1 MNSFQRRVFHHP
13 LPTSH
18 FDEIDY
24 VHSSYSFPEKLYI
37 ILENS
42 SIESAQ
48 WAENGICF
56 RIVNEEVF
64 LDKVMPQYFKQTKMT
79 SFQRQLNSYGF
90 RKISRGGESGCYFHP
105 KFQKG
110 RPDLLLV
117 VQRLPA
123 KGSLE
128 SYEEVQFSKQKEVS
142 FDYERTNTKKRVRK
156 EEKKTVNKVPHY
168 QKSPTF
174 VGHVVSPV
182 SAVGLDDSSISSL
195 SSGENEISYPTL
207 PAPRT
212 EHFKGPYLFLG
223 APKPMNCDDQLQ
235 QYQLYEQH
243 CRDRV
248 AHQQYH
254 YYQQGQMGYPY
265 EQEAIPMFQPYPVI
279 PQYEYVPSAP
289 SGLIPMTD
297 AQYSVDESQ
306 LDYSFL
312 KSDVL
317 DMLLNPLPIE
327 QQEQEEVPHL
337 TESKDDWA
345 DSLLNMAW
353 VTASSDD
360 FEHII

>member
-1 MNSFQRRVFHHP
+1 
-13 LPTSH
+13 
-18 FDEIDY
+18 
-24 VHSSYSFPEKLYI
+24 
-37 ILENS
+37 
-42 SIESAQ
+42 
-48 WAENGICF
+48 
-56 RIVNEEVF
+56 
-64 LDKVMPQYFKQTKMT
+64 MT

-142 FDYERTNTKKRVRK
+142 FDYERTNAKKRVRK
-156 EEKKTVNKVPHY
+156 EEKRTVNKVPHC
-168 QKSPTF
+168 QKSPTS

-182 SAVGLDDSSISSL
+182 SAASLDDSSISSL
-195 SSGENEISYPTL
+195 SSGDNETSYSNL

-212 EHFKGPYLFLG
+212 DHFKGPYLFLG
-223 APKPMNCDDQLQ
+223 APKPMNCNEQLQ

-248 AHQQYH
+248 AAAHQQYH
-254 YYQQGQMGYPY
+254 YYQQGQMGYTY
-265 EQEAIPMFQPYPVI
+265 EQEAAIPMFQPYPVI
-279 PQYEYVPSAP
+279 PQYDYVPSAP
-289 SGLIPMTD
+289 SGLISMTD
-297 AQYSVDESQ
+297 AQYSVDDSQ

-317 DMLLNPLPIE
+317 DMLLNPLQIE
-327 QQEQEEVPHL
+327 QQEQEEVPYV
-337 TESKDDWA
+337 TDNKEDWA
-345 DSLLNMAW
+345 DSLLNMPW
-353 VTASSDD
+353 VTASTDD
-360 FEHII
+360 FECII